1 MADPAALPLPVG
13 GRPGDEAFGQRLVDM
28 QPRVRA
34 FLRSLGP
41 GVTDDLVQET
51 MTRAWRSRANFTE
64 AKGDLDAWLMRIAF
78 RAFLDERQRVQR
90 APSAPTPAA
99 AAAAPADTA
108 PQPAAHA
115 AAREQLAT
123 LLEGLGATERA
134 VLLQFH
140 REGRSIAEIARQ
152 LSLSAGTVKSHLHRA
167 RARLWQRCRGD
178 GA

>member
-1 MADPAALPLPVG
+1 
-13 GRPGDEAFGQRLVDM
+13 M
-28 QPRVRA
+28 QPRIRA

-51 MTRAWRSRANFTE
+51 VTRAWRSRANFAE
-64 AKGDLDAWLMRIAF
+64 AKGGLDAWLMRIAF

-90 APSAPTPAA
+90 APSA
-99 AAAAPADTA
+99 APGEGVPVDTA
-108 PQPAAHA
+108 PAPAAHA

-134 VLLQFH
+134 VLMQFH
-140 REGRSIAEIARQ
+140 REGRSIAEIARD
-152 LSLSAGTVKSHLHRA
+152 LSLSPGTVKSHLHRA

-178 GA
+178 DA

>member
-1 MADPAALPLPVG
+1 MADPAVDLLPVG

-51 MTRAWRSRANFTE
+51 MARAWRSRASFAE
-64 AKGDLDAWLMRIAF
+64 EKGGLDAWLLRIAF
-78 RAFLDERQRVQR
+78 RAFLDERQRLQR
-90 APSAPTPAA
+90 TPAA
-99 AAAAPADTA
+99 EGDGAAPVDTA
-108 PQPAAHA
+108 PAPAVHA

-123 LLEGLGATERA
+123 LLGGLGATERC

-140 REGRSIAEIARQ
+140 REGRSIREIARD
-152 LSLSAGTVKSHLHRA
+152 LSLSPGTVKSHLHRA
-167 RARLWQRCRGD
+167 RARMWQRCLG
-178 GA
+178 GEA